1 MNKCAYC
8 HHEIHEPHPVVAGKE
23 QASLT
28 CCSKTCAEKVLA
40 FYSFFDRTKVFFFLG
55 LAFFMILLFGSVFLL
70 SLKHMWMGSLLM
82 GASFVL
88 LGLLVILFP
97 FATPQTFDLLG
108 IKKTVWV
115 TRLLGL
121 CVMAL
126 GPLLTYWL
134 RL

>member
-8 HHEIHEPHPVVAGKE
+8 HNEIHEPHPVVAGKN
-23 QASLT
+23 QDSLV
-28 CCSKTCAEKVLA
+28 CCSESCVEKVLA
-40 FYSFFDRTKVFFFLG
+40 FYNFFDRTKIFFFIG
-55 LAFFMILLFGSVFLL
+55 LTLFMILLFGSVFLL
-70 SLKHMWMGSLLM
+70 SLKNMWLGSLLM
-82 GASFVL
+82 GSSFGL

-108 IKKTVWV
+108 IQKTISV

-121 CVMAL
+121 FVLAL